1 MTVIVKSEP
10 YKSLKTIFTGE
21 ESNVKI
27 LDFDDYKIASLNN
40 FRDFASNEEW
50 VIWCNF
56 LEKYE
61 HTIDNIQQNAQII
74 DTIPNELFFSESFN
88 YSLKEEIIRIIQD
101 YEIARK
107 DNSNLAP
114 LSREAL
120 NSFLLIIPISV
131 FVNIVVTHI

>member
-74 DTIPNELFFSESFN
+74 DTIPNELFFSE
-88 YSLKEEIIRIIQD
+88 K
-101 YEIARK
+101 K
-107 DNSNLAP
+107 DQWAQQSHGP
-114 LSREAL
+114 FTI
-120 NSFLLIIPISV
+120 FLYL
-131 FVNIVVTHI
+131 FYLYA

>member
-107 DNSNLAP
+107 DNSNYVLGEY
-114 LSREAL
+114 LQQK
-120 NSFLLIIPISV
+120 LIYKE
-131 FVNIVVTHI
+131 